1 LSTYKLPW
9 NDFSVTV
16 TRDLDVTG
24 KQRGTLNVVRV
35 RGTDSCENDVFV
47 LLRQDRQIKRCDDGR
62 VWIEH
67 KKMFR
72 RCWLLLA
79 KVLPEKDQARRR
91 IGAEGLGNLS
101 YRCTGAGRWVLGCQ
115 IRRNGGDSG

>member
-1 LSTYKLPW
+1 M
-9 NDFSVTV
+9 
-16 TRDLDVTG
+16 
-24 KQRGTLNVVRV
+24 
-35 RGTDSCENDVFV
+35 FV

-67 KKMFR
+67 EKMFR

-91 IGAEGLGNLS
+91 IGAEDLENLS
-101 YRCTGAGRWVLGCQ
+101 CRCTGAGRWVLGCQ

>member
-1 LSTYKLPW
+1 MFFFRRALSTYKLPW

-67 KKMFR
+67 EKMFR

-79 KVLPEKDQARRR
+79 KVLPEKDQA
-91 IGAEGLGNLS
+91 
-101 YRCTGAGRWVLGCQ
+101 Q
-115 IRRNGGDSG
+115 